1 MFRNVFVFVVAIF
14 FAPAFVHAW
23 HVNTHLQMTRDAIS
37 LMPPEFQKSFT
48 EHQKFVESG
57 IKDPDE
63 VLRDWQNHYYIPGP
77 PPEGGA
83 IDRIEKLSQVILIKF
98 QNSTASDVSKQLC
111 QLAHYI
117 ADFWEPES
125 LIKQNTA
132 TNAMFVNDNDLTV
145 FYEGY
150 KEPISNPR
158 DYFVQRADWRWRLEN
173 SNQVSTLLY
182 NEAVNDIAR
191 MWLTLWQ
198 QSGHKVEAQPTA
210 MIHHKAGN
218 LNVNYERVMLEE
230 AVAWYIPTGSPI
242 DAAQAHV
249 QEMARLNEE
258 VNPSDDTLATRAK
271 MRNEQQMMEK
281 TNPKAPFAMLETS
294 LKKYADGSYL
304 IARVQ
309 NRSNADILAISFMYP
324 GIKGPFA
331 LVENLRAGAVAKIEA
346 KLPVDATKENV
357 QIIFASAQ

>member
-1 MFRNVFVFVVAIF
+1 MFRKLIVFAVAIF
-14 FAPAFVHAW
+14 FVPAFVHAW

-83 IDRIEKLSQVILIKF
+83 IDRIEKLSQVILLKF
-98 QNSTASDVSKQLC
+98 QNSTATDVSKQLC

-117 ADFWEPES
+117 ADLWEPES
-125 LIKQNTA
+125 LIKQNTSS
-132 TNAMFVNDNDLTV
+132 NAMFVNDNDLTV

-150 KEPISNPR
+150 KEPIANPR
-158 DYFVQRADWRWRLEN
+158 EFFMQRAEWRWRLEN

-191 MWLTLWQ
+191 TWLTLWQ
-198 QSGHKVEAQPTA
+198 QSGHKIETQPSA

-218 LNVNYERVMLEE
+218 LNVNYENVMLEE
-230 AVAWYIPTGSPI
+230 SVAWYIPTGNPI
-242 DAAQAHV
+242 DAVQAHL
-249 QEMARLNEE
+249 QEMARLNEQ

-294 LKKYADGSYL
+294 LKKYTDSTYL

-309 NRSNADILAISFMYP
+309 NRSNADIPAISFMYP
-324 GIKGPFA
+324 GVKGPFA
-331 LVENLRAGAVAKIEA
+331 QVENLRPGAVAKIEA
-346 KLPVDATKENV
+346 KLPADATKQAI
-357 QIIFASAQ
+357 QIIFASSQ